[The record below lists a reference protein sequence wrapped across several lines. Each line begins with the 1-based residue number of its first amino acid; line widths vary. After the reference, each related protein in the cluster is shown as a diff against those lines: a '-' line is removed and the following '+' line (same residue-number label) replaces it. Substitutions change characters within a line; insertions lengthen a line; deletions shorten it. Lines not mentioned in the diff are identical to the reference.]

1 MNDGGFCIIGSCF
14 FGLFLLSTYFDVIF
28 LFSFYRKWSLKMIK
42 SKNTNMI
49 ILNFSSKGK
58 RKYIFSK
65 ARNKKEQ
72 N

>member
-1 MNDGGFCIIGSCF
+1 
-14 FGLFLLSTYFDVIF
+14 
-28 LFSFYRKWSLKMIK
+28 MIK

-65 ARNKKEQ
+65 ARNKKRNKIEAKT
-72 N
+72 NFE